1 MAVNSYKKVIEQV
14 RMAGAVAWLE
24 QGPEKQDLCSFGEG
38 DSCENVLLLIEHF
51 IIFNF
56 SFYMSIA
63 D

>member
-1 MAVNSYKKVIEQV
+1 
-14 RMAGAVAWLE
+14 MAGAVAWLE

-38 DSCENVLLLIEHF
+38 DSCENVLFLIEHF